1 MLVTAGLR
9 EVGTVSGMIRML
21 VGGSVRGISENGE
34 ALRFAYGGAAA
45 RP

>member
-1 MLVTAGLR
+1 MTAGLR

-21 VGGSVRGISENGE
+21 VGESVGENGE
-34 ALRFAYGGAAA
+34 ALRFAYGGAVA

>member
-1 MLVTAGLR
+1 MTAGLR

-21 VGGSVRGISENGE
+21 VGESVGEIRQNGE